1 MKLTSHGI
9 YYAICG
15 KRICQKAFLNWVCQ
29 YFSFL
34 NICFNRFCLIEK
46 CGVTSHCLYHDS
58 SSLITS
64 TTYLMCA
71 ILFYYRKLIYFLF
84 CQFQVIA
91 PWMCFLATMQSHWGF
106 ISSRRLF
113 ITFGSLTGI
122 SIKTRILVKTNSK
135 PIECE
140 NWFEKNSFIFVRET

>member
-1 MKLTSHGI
+1 MV

-15 KRICQKAFLNWVCQ
+15 KRICQKAFLNWLWQ

-34 NICFNRFCLIEK
+34 NICFNRFCPIEK

-58 SSLITS
+58 SSLITT
-64 TTYLMCA
+64 TTYLMCE
-71 ILFYYRKLIYFLF
+71 IFFLLSKTHLLIVLSVSSFSTLK
-84 CQFQVIA
+84 V
-91 PWMCFLATMQSHWGF
+91 LATMQSHWGF

-113 ITFGSLTGI
+113 ITFGSLSWI

-135 PIECE
+135 RIECE